1 MEEEGEG
8 RGEVGDV
15 DGDADGNDDDVEEI
29 TEIEEGEIEEGEDTI
44 AGELKEEGTGSV
56 DAVGENVFTD
66 KSSLEEP
73 IVGVSDFFAD

>member
-1 MEEEGEG
+1 MEEEEEE

-15 DGDADGNDDDVEEI
+15 DGDADGNDVDDEE
-29 TEIEEGEIEEGEDTI
+29 EEGEIEEGEGTI

-56 DAVGENVFTD
+56 DAVGENRFTD

>member
-1 MEEEGEG
+1 MEEEEE
-8 RGEVGDV
+8 RGEVGDA
-15 DGDADGNDDDVEEI
+15 DGDADGNDDVVE
-29 TEIEEGEIEEGEDTI
+29 EIEEGEDTI

>member
-1 MEEEGEG
+1 MEEEERG

-15 DGDADGNDDDVEEI
+15 DGDADGNDFDDEEI
-29 TEIEEGEIEEGEDTI
+29 TEIEEGEDTI

-56 DAVGENVFTD
+56 DAVGENVCTD

>member
-1 MEEEGEG
+1 M
-8 RGEVGDV
+8 GDV